1 MRKLLLTWLIALCAV
16 PAFAVEFTSG
26 DFKASIY
33 GNIYADAFYTYSSSN
48 ASPIE
53 YFSSLQTSNGQHSF
67 GSYAFVGSSN
77 FGVTM
82 SYQNVSGTI
91 EAGLGDPVRKFYLKY
106 NINGQSDHYFLAGRD
121 NNIAFYNYG
130 QLSNDGQCMIDY
142 GAVANKRRLQF
153 RYGVKGF
160 EVAVIIPQIGFGSG
174 DDLAYKDSFGYAYQ
188 MTDING
194 NGVTDANGAPV
205 MVADSI
211 DSAKYMFNFLPR
223 LELAYTLA
231 KDNFNIKFF
240 GSYGA
245 YMYHNE
251 TASTYI
257 DAFDKTAHMFYIGFG
272 GYAELGKSFLNY
284 VGYFGQNM
292 YLSNAY
298 GDYRTGISKTML
310 NPVSLI
316 QQANGKYTIDIQDVL
331 SAGGSIGYGYKAFDG
346 KLVSQI
352 GIGYSASFASHYANT
367 DQNLGAF
374 LNTQYFVTDWFS
386 IVPELALIYN
396 FSGANGEAQGYSVVA
411 GLVAVLS
418 F

>member
-1 MRKLLLTWLIALCAV
+1 MRKLIFSWLIALCAV
-16 PAFAVEFTSG
+16 PVFAVEFTSG
-26 DFKASIY
+26 DFKANIY
-33 GNIYADAFYTYSSSN
+33 GNLYADAFYTYSSKE
-48 ASPIE
+48 ATPI
-53 YFSSLQTSNGQHSF
+53 YSSTLIGGGQHSF

-82 SYQNVSGTI
+82 SYKNVSGTI

-153 RYGVKGF
+153 RYGIRGF
-160 EVAVIIPQIGFGSG
+160 EIAIVMPQIGFGSG
-174 DDLAYKDSFGYAYQ
+174 DDLAYKDSFEYSYQ
-188 MTDING
+188 T
-194 NGVTDANGAPV
+194 TDASITPFTAY
-205 MVADSI
+205 DTI
-211 DSAKYMFNFLPR
+211 DSASYMFNFIPR
-223 LELAYTLA
+223 LELAYTLS

-251 TASTYI
+251 NASEHI
-257 DAFDKTAHMFYIGFG
+257 DAFDKTVHMFYVGFG
-272 GYAELGKSFLNY
+272 GSANFGNSFLNY

-292 YLSNAY
+292 YLSNAQ
-298 GDYRTGISKTML
+298 GDYRTGMSKIML

-316 QQANGKYTIDIQDVL
+316 QQANGKYTIDINDIY
-331 SAGGSIGYGYKAFDG
+331 SAGGSLGYGYKALDG

-352 GIGYSASFASHYANT
+352 GLGYSASFADHYVNA
-367 DQNLGAF
+367 DQNIGAF
-374 LNTQYFVTDWFS
+374 INTQYFVTDWFS
-386 IVPELALIYN
+386 IIPEVALLYN
-396 FSGANGEAQGYSVVA
+396 IDGANGENQGYSIVV
-411 GLVAVLS
+411 GLVAALN

>member
-1 MRKLLLTWLIALCAV
+1 MRKLIFSWLIALCAV
-16 PAFAVEFTSG
+16 PVFAVEFTSG
-26 DFKASIY
+26 DFKANIY
-33 GNIYADAFYTYSSSN
+33 GNLYADAFYTYSSKE
-48 ASPIE
+48 ATPI
-53 YFSSLQTSNGQHSF
+53 YSSTLIGGGQHSF

-82 SYQNVSGTI
+82 SYKNVSGTI

-153 RYGVKGF
+153 RYGVRGF
-160 EVAVIIPQIGFGSG
+160 EIAIVMPQIGFGSG
-174 DDLAYKDSFGYAYQ
+174 DDLAYKDSFEYSYQ
-188 MTDING
+188 T
-194 NGVTDANGAPV
+194 TDASNNPFTAY
-205 MVADSI
+205 DTI
-211 DSAKYMFNFLPR
+211 DSASYMFNFIPR
-223 LELAYTLA
+223 LELAYTLS

-251 TASTYI
+251 NASENI
-257 DAFDKTAHMFYIGFG
+257 DAFDKTAHMFYVGFG
-272 GYAELGKSFLNY
+272 GSANFGNSFLNY

-292 YLSNAY
+292 YLSNAQ
-298 GDYRTGISKTML
+298 GDYRTGMSKIML

-316 QQANGKYTIDIQDVL
+316 QQANGRYTIDINDIY
-331 SAGGSIGYGYKAFDG
+331 SAGGSLGYGYKALDG
-346 KLVSQI
+346 KLVSQL
-352 GIGYSASFASHYANT
+352 GIGYSASFASHYADA
-367 DQNLGAF
+367 DQNIGTF

-386 IVPELALIYN
+386 IVPELALFYN
-396 FSGANGEAQGYSVVA
+396 LSGADGKAQGYSVVA

>member
-1 MRKLLLTWLIALCAV
+1 MRKFLLTWLIALCAV

-26 DFKASIY
+26 DFKANIY
-33 GNIYADAFYTYSSSN
+33 GNIYADAFYTYSSTN

-91 EAGLGDPVRKFYLKY
+91 EAGLGDPVRKFYLQY

-142 GAVANKRRLQF
+142 GAVSNKRRLQF
-153 RYGVKGF
+153 RYGFRGF
-160 EVAVIIPQIGFGSG
+160 EVAIIMPQIGFGSG
-174 DDLAYKDSFGYAYQ
+174 DDLAYKDSFGYSYQ
-188 MTDING
+188 T
-194 NGVTDANGAPV
+194 TDAAGNTV
-205 MVADSI
+205 MADGSI
-211 DSAKYMFNFLPR
+211 DSASYMFNFLPR

-245 YMYHNE
+245 YLYHNE
-251 TASTYI
+251 NASEYI
-257 DAFDKTAHMFYIGFG
+257 DAFNKTAHMFYIGFG

-298 GDYRTGISKTML
+298 GDYRAGIAKTLL

-316 QQANGKYTIDIQDVL
+316 QQANGSYTIDINDIY
-331 SAGGSIGYGYKAFDG
+331 SAGGSIGYGYKALDG

-352 GIGYSASFASHYANT
+352 GVGYSASFASHYVDA
-367 DQNLGAF
+367 DQNIGAF

-386 IVPELALIYN
+386 IVPELALLYN

>member
-1 MRKLLLTWLIALCAV
+1 MRKLIFSWLMALCAV
-16 PAFAVEFTSG
+16 PVFAVEFTSG
-26 DFKASIY
+26 DFKANIY
-33 GNIYADAFYTYSSSN
+33 GNLYADAFYTYSSKE
-48 ASPIE
+48 ATPI
-53 YFSSLQTSNGQHSF
+53 YSSTLIGGGQHSF

-82 SYQNVSGTI
+82 SYKNVSGTI

-153 RYGVKGF
+153 RYGVRGF
-160 EVAVIIPQIGFGSG
+160 EIAIVMPQIGFGSG
-174 DDLAYKDSFGYAYQ
+174 DDLAYKDSFEYSYQ
-188 MTDING
+188 T
-194 NGVTDANGAPV
+194 TDASNNPFTAY
-205 MVADSI
+205 DTI
-211 DSAKYMFNFLPR
+211 DSASYMFNFIPR
-223 LELAYTLA
+223 LELAYTLS

-251 TASTYI
+251 NASENI
-257 DAFDKTAHMFYIGFG
+257 DAFDKTAHMFYVGFG
-272 GYAELGKSFLNY
+272 GSANFGNSFLNY

-292 YLSNAY
+292 YLSNAQ
-298 GDYRTGISKTML
+298 GDYRTGMSKIML

-316 QQANGKYTIDIQDVL
+316 QQANGRYTIDINDIY
-331 SAGGSIGYGYKAFDG
+331 SAGGSLGYGYKALDG
-346 KLVSQI
+346 KLVSQL
-352 GIGYSASFASHYANT
+352 GIGYSASFASHYADA
-367 DQNLGAF
+367 DQNIGTF

-386 IVPELALIYN
+386 IVPELALFYN
-396 FSGANGEAQGYSVVA
+396 LSGADGKAQGYSVVA

>member
-1 MRKLLLTWLIALCAV
+1 MKKLLLSCMIALLAV

-26 DFKASIY
+26 DFKANIY
-33 GNIYADAFYTYSSSN
+33 GNIYADGFYTYSSKE
-48 ASPIE
+48 ATPI
-53 YFSSLQTSNGQHSF
+53 FSSLQMSDGQHSF

-82 SYQNVSGTI
+82 SYKNVSGTI

-153 RYGVKGF
+153 RYGVRGF
-160 EVAVIIPQIGFGSG
+160 EIAIVMPQIGFGSG
-174 DDLAYKDSFGYAYQ
+174 DDLAYKDSFGYEYQ
-188 MTDING
+188 MTDVDG
-194 NGVTDANGAPV
+194 NPVFDANNNPV
-205 MVADSI
+205 MVSDSI

-223 LELAYTLA
+223 LELAYTVA

-245 YMYHNE
+245 YMYYND
-251 TASTYI
+251 TASENI
-257 DAFDKTAHMFYIGFG
+257 DSFNKTAHMYYIGFG
-272 GYAELGKSFLNY
+272 GSANFGNSFLNY

-292 YLSNAY
+292 YLSNAQ
-298 GDYRTGISKTML
+298 GDYRTGFSKTAL
-310 NPVSLI
+310 NPVSL
-316 QQANGKYTIDIQDVL
+316 AASNNGKYTIDINDIY
-331 SAGGSIGYGYKAFDG
+331 SAGGSIGYGYKALDG

-352 GIGYSASFASHYANT
+352 GLGYSASFADHYVNA
-367 DQNLGAF
+367 DQNIGAF

-386 IVPELALIYN
+386 IIPEVALLYN
-396 FSGANGEAQGYSVVA
+396 IDGANGQSQGYSIVA
-411 GLVAVLS
+411 GLVAALN